1 MHADVPERGAAW
13 RWWVCGVLLL
23 ATLLNYMDRQAL
35 PQTATELKQRYG
47 LSDSRYGLVERN
59 FSWAFAVGSILF
71 GYLADRFGPRLLYP
85 LVLAGWSLAGLAT
98 PLLAY
103 EPWMLLWADPD
114 DPSRGA
120 FRWLLICR
128 TALGLFEAGH
138 WPCALITVRRIL
150 SERDRPLGNGILQS
164 GASLGAVLI
173 PLYVLG
179 IRHLGGDWPMVF
191 WTIGAAGLLWVPLW
205 MSLVRSVGL
214 RPDRSSTVGE
224 AAGRDDS
231 RRIPALPTSGGRWV
245 MPLLCLGIVVCCL
258 NVSWQF
264 LRAWLPKYLKE
275 SQGFSADAADV
286 AVAGY
291 YIAADIGCL
300 LSGVVVRMLTTRG
313 WAVAAARRLG
323 FILFAGLTLLAAVTR
338 WSGGGWSAVLL
349 LWLAGAGILGLHP
362 YYYALVQELP
372 QRFLGL
378 GSGFLAALAWF
389 LAGTVQE
396 HLGQHIDATGS
407 YDLGLTIAGLAPL
420 LATAAVLWLW
430 RPPRPELQP
439 AR

>member
-1 MHADVPERGAAW
+1 MHTAGFERGASW

-35 PQTATELKQRYG
+35 PQTATELKQRHG
-47 LSDSRYGLVERN
+47 LSDTRYGLVERN
-59 FSWAFAVGSILF
+59 FSWAFALGSILF

-98 PLLAY
+98 PLLAQ
-103 EPWMLLWADPD
+103 ERWTAVLADPA
-114 DPSRGA
+114 DPSSGA

-138 WPCALITVRRIL
+138 WPCALITVRLIL
-150 SERDRPLGNGILQS
+150 SGRDRPLGNGILQS

-205 MSLVRSVGL
+205 LKLVRAADL
-214 RPDRSSTVGE
+214 RPVPPSVSGGE
-224 AAGRDDS
+224 PGSGGDPPALDGPISAGRW
-231 RRIPALPTSGGRWV
+231 ILPLV
-245 MPLLCLGIVVCCL
+245 CLGIVVCCL

-275 SQGFSADAADV
+275 SEGFSADAADV

-291 YIAADIGCL
+291 YIAADLGCL
-300 LSGVVVRMLTTRG
+300 LSGAVVRLLTARG
-313 WAVAAARRLG
+313 WEVTAARRFG
-323 FILFAGLTLLAAVTR
+323 FVLFAGLTLLAAATR
-338 WSGGGWSAVLL
+338 WSGGGWAAVGL

-378 GSGFLAALAWF
+378 GSGLLAAIAWF
-389 LAGTVQE
+389 LAGAVQQ
-396 HLGQHIDATGS
+396 HLGRHIDTTGS
-407 YDLGLTIAGLAPL
+407 YDLGLAIAGLAPL
-420 LATAAVLWLW
+420 LATAAVIWLW
-430 RPPRPELQP
+430 RPPRS
-439 AR
+439 AA

>member
-1 MHADVPERGAAW
+1 MHTAGSDRGVSW

-35 PQTATELKQRYG
+35 PQTATELKQRYE
-47 LSDSRYGLVERN
+47 LSDTRYGLVERN
-59 FSWAFAVGSILF
+59 FSWAFAIGSILF

-98 PLLAY
+98 PLLAQ
-103 EPWMLLWADPD
+103 ESWTAILADPE
-114 DPSRGA
+114 DPSSGA

-138 WPCALITVRRIL
+138 WPCALITVRLIL
-150 SERDRPLGNGILQS
+150 SGRDRPLGNGILQS

-179 IRHLGGDWPMVF
+179 IRQLGGDWPLVF

-205 MSLVRSVGL
+205 LKLVRGADL
-214 RPDRSSTVGE
+214 RPAPLSAWAGE
-224 AAGRDDS
+224 DG
-231 RRIPALPTSGGRWV
+231 SGGNRPVTDVPVSAGRWV
-245 MPLLCLGIVVCCL
+245 MPLVCLGIIVCCL

-275 SQGFSADAADV
+275 SEGFSADAADV
-286 AVAGY
+286 IVAGY

-300 LSGVVVRMLTTRG
+300 LSGAVVRILTARNWEVT
-313 WAVAAARRLG
+313 AARRLG
-323 FILFAGLTLLAAVTR
+323 FVLFAGLTLLAAATR
-338 WSGGGWSAVLL
+338 WSGGGWTAVVL

-378 GSGFLAALAWF
+378 GSGLLAALAWF
-389 LAGTVQE
+389 LAGAVQQ
-396 HLGQHIDATGS
+396 HLGRHIDTTGS
-407 YDLGLTIAGLAPL
+407 YDLGLAIAGLAPL
-420 LATAAVLWLW
+420 LATAAVIWLW
-430 RPPRPELQP
+430 RPPRS
-439 AR
+439 AS

>member
-1 MHADVPERGAAW
+1 MHADVPERSAAW

-35 PQTATELKQRYG
+35 PQTATELKLRHG

-59 FSWAFAVGSILF
+59 FSWAFALGSILF
-71 GYLADRFGPRLLYP
+71 GYLADRFGPRWLYP

-98 PLLAY
+98 PLMAN
-103 EPWMLLWADPD
+103 ERWMSLWADRE
-114 DPSRGA
+114 DPSSGA

-138 WPCALITVRRIL
+138 WPCALITVRLIL

-173 PLYVLG
+173 PFYVLG
-179 IRHLGGDWPMVF
+179 IRHWGGDWPMVF

-205 MSLVRSVGL
+205 MQLVRAADL
-214 RPDRSSTVGE
+214 RPAPPATAGNE
-224 AAGRDDS
+224 AASEGS
-231 RRIPALPTSGGRWV
+231 RPAAALPTSMWRWAI
-245 MPLLCLGIVVCCL
+245 PLVCLGIIVCCL

-275 SQGFSADAADV
+275 SQGFSADAADI

-300 LSGVVVRMLTTRG
+300 LSGVVVRVLTGRG
-313 WAVAAARRLG
+313 WEVTAARRLG
-323 FILFAGLTLLAAVTR
+323 FVLFAGLTLLAAATR

-378 GSGFLAALAWF
+378 GSGLLAALAWF
-389 LAGTVQE
+389 LAGAVQQ
-396 HLGQHIDATGS
+396 HLGHHIDLTGS

-420 LATAAVLWLW
+420 LATGAVLWLW
-430 RPPRPELQP
+430 RPPRPVS
-439 AR
+439 